1 MSTKKVYRN
10 PQPEPWQYWAFVLLM
25 GVIFATLCLTT
36 SCSPK
41 IIEKVKYEYIYT
53 ERVDTTFIK
62 DSVHI
67 KEFIK
72 GDTVRIVEYRD
83 RYKYQYKM
91 LRDTVAVHD
100 TTAIETIKTVEV
112 EKPLSAWRKA
122 QIGAFPWL
130 VAAVLAL
137 LVWTFRK
144 TIIKLL

>member
-10 PQPEPWQYWAFVLLM
+10 PQPEPWPWQYWAFVLLM
-25 GVIFATLCLTT
+25 GVIIATLCLTT

-130 VAAVLAL
+130 VAAILAL
-137 LVWTFRK
+137 LFWTFRK
-144 TIIKLL
+144 TIF